1 MHDWPRHRSRCIL
14 RCTPTRLFPARAPR
28 RSRLSEAARRRGV
41 PVVVVAG
48 SSPVVVVAAYLIRRH
63 LEEPPAFEEAVAEAT
78 GLELLRIGDM
88 NVLGA
93 SVMAQALMVAVTL
106 LSALGPIRIEE

>member
-1 MHDWPRHRSRCIL
+1 MILPPWLIWVPALALLNLLVFVAIRGRWGRSVIGL
-14 RCTPTRLFPARAPR
+14 A
-28 RSRLSEAARRRGV
+28 
-41 PVVVVAG
+41 VVAILG
-48 SSPVVVVAAYLIRRH
+48 VVIGDRL
-63 LEEPPAFEEAVAEAT
+63 AEAT

-93 SVMAQALMVAVTL
+93 SVVAQALMIAVTL

>member
-1 MHDWPRHRSRCIL
+1 MILPPWLIWVPALALFNLLVFVAIRGRWGRSVIGL
-14 RCTPTRLFPARAPR
+14 A
-28 RSRLSEAARRRGV
+28 
-41 PVVVVAG
+41 
-48 SSPVVVVAAYLIRRH
+48 VVAALGVVIGDR
-63 LEEPPAFEEAVAEAT
+63 VAEAT

-93 SVMAQALMVAVTL
+93 SVMAQALMLAITL

>member
-1 MHDWPRHRSRCIL
+1 MILPPWLIWVPALALLNLLLFVAIRGRWGRSVL
-14 RCTPTRLFPARAPR
+14 VL
-28 RSRLSEAARRRGV
+28 GV
-41 PVVVVAG
+41 GAIMGVIIG
-48 SSPVVVVAAYLIRRH
+48 DR
-63 LEEPPAFEEAVAEAT
+63 VAEAT

-93 SVMAQALMVAVTL
+93 SVMAQVLMIAVTL

>member
-1 MHDWPRHRSRCIL
+1 MILPPWLIWVPALALLNLLVFVAIRGRWGRSVIGL
-14 RCTPTRLFPARAPR
+14 GIAALLGVVLGDRA
-28 RSRLSEAARRRGV
+28 A
-41 PVVVVAG
+41 
-48 SSPVVVVAAYLIRRH
+48 
-63 LEEPPAFEEAVAEAT
+63 EAV

-93 SVMAQALMVAVTL
+93 SVVAQALMIVVTL